1 MHRRKETHTKIAYF
15 SFRCMTLVQRK
26 GTGKGI
32 LDWGQTLQGLK
43 KKNRQPQKSI
53 TVSSL
58 LCGITHKMM
67 MLNRNAKENVRD
79 DNSFGRL
86 LRMIHIAQ
94 DYDCRI

>member
-53 TVSSL
+53 TGLFLVVWHN
-58 LCGITHKMM
+58 TQ
-67 MLNRNAKENVRD
+67 NDDAKQKCQRE
-79 DNSFGRL
+79 
-86 LRMIHIAQ
+86 
-94 DYDCRI
+94 C

>member
-43 KKNRQPQKSI
+43 KKKQATTEINHSLFLVVWHNTQNDDAKQK
-53 TVSSL
+53 
-58 LCGITHKMM
+58 CQ
-67 MLNRNAKENVRD
+67 RE
-79 DNSFGRL
+79 
-86 LRMIHIAQ
+86 
-94 DYDCRI
+94 C